1 MQNLEKIKGD
11 ASHRKFFRN
20 KKKNSILVFAKKEK
34 VKNLLI
40 YDAINK
46 ILNKNGILAPKLYQ
60 ENYKKNFIEIQ
71 DFGNETL
78 FKILKKKK
86 NKFFYLKKA
95 IEILNKIQLIK
106 DRKVKNFIKGEY
118 FVPKYE
124 KKILISEANLFCDWY
139 LKKKLKKNIKNKFQ
153 KKYQKII
160 NKLVSSLKLKNSIF
174 VHRDFHLSNLMLVK
188 DRIGVIDSQDALIG
202 NRAYD
207 LASLID
213 DVRLKTSTSLKN
225 KIYKFYVQKQNKL
238 DKDNFKKDFEI
249 LSVLRNLKIIG
260 IFTRLA
266 IRDKKKDYLKL
277 IPYAWKLINLR
288 IHENEI
294 FKDLKELLK
303 QNFQGKIK

>member
-139 LKKKLKKNIKNKFQ
+139 LKKKLKKNIRNKFL